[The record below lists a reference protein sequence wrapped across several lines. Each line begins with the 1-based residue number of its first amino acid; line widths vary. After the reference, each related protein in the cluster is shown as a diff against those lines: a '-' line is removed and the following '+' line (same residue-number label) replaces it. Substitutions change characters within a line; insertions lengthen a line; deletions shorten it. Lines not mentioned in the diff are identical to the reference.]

1 MKALDKFI
9 DSKDAP
15 LSKELVPCAMYDI
28 NLGPVAIDT
37 DDNPKDE
44 EDLKIKTT
52 SKMRT
57 ISKIENDPKIND
69 NPHKKWG
76 RPQNVN
82 NSKTYGHTICC
93 FALFLIWYDKTLEI
107 GNLNLTH

>member
-1 MKALDKFI
+1 MKMTLKWKQLKFEN
-9 DSKDAP
+9 DSK
-15 LSKELVPCAMYDI
+15 S
-28 NLGPVAIDT
+28 

-52 SKMRT
+52 SKMRM

-93 FALFLIWYDKTLEI
+93 FALFFDMIW
-107 GNLNLTH
+107 